1 MNVNLNNIPNAKGVD
16 IRIQVT
22 SFNGCESDESYQC
35 HVLSDVTIPII
46 RAIMGRTGSF
56 EIDIEFTSAK
66 GDIEYVEIS
75 YVCGEFCAC
84 HGKYGKHY
92 SQFCR
97 DYDSMEELPSYL
109 RRLFC

>member
-1 MNVNLNNIPNAKGVD
+1 MKVKLENIPIHKGID
-16 IRIQVT
+16 IHFRIT

-35 HVLSDVTIPII
+35 HAINDTTIPII

-56 EIDIEFTSAK
+56 EIDVESALGK
-66 GDIEYVEIS
+66 GNIEYVEIS

-84 HGKYGKHY
+84 HGKYGKDS

-97 DYDSMEELPSYL
+97 DYESMDELPSYL